1 MRLLNFLKQFFL
13 RIYSAG
19 LKVFHFFAP
28 TQQWLLVA
36 VILTGIFIGLGA
48 YTLKISKAASYLSHD
63 PKTCIN
69 CHVMIPQYASWKRS
83 SHARVA
89 VCVDCH
95 IPHDNFIHS
104 YSFKMRDG
112 LRHSYVFATRME
124 PQVIMI
130 KEEGTAVVQENC
142 IRCHQN
148 VLQDTSLPQATYE
161 AHKAGE
167 GKLCWECHRE
177 VPHGRVHSLSSAP
190 YALIPETEHNL
201 SDWLKAYGPV
211 IDQYRKHQQQ
221 GESHD

>member
-1 MRLLNFLKQFFL
+1 MVDL
-13 RIYSAG
+13 
-19 LKVFHFFAP
+19 FHFFAP
-28 TQQWLLVA
+28 PGRWYVTA
-36 VILTGIFIGLGA
+36 IIITGILAGVVVYLFR
-48 YTLKISKAASYLSHD
+48 ISNASSYLSHD
-63 PKTCIN
+63 PKACIN

-95 IPHDNFIHS
+95 IPHDNPIHS

-112 LRHSYVFATRME
+112 LRHSYVFTTRSE

-142 IRCHQN
+142 IRCHRRM
-148 VLQDTSLPQATYE
+148 LEDTSLPSSTYE

-177 VPHGRVHSLSSAP
+177 VPHGRVHSLSAAP
-190 YALIPETEHNL
+190 YAHLPETDNVPQ
-201 SDWLKAYGPV
+201 WLRAYVPAV
-211 IDQYRKHQQQ
+211 KKYRQYQNQ
-221 GESHD
+221 GEHHD